1 MKTFVKILA
10 IACGLLLLTSCGS
23 SRKAV
28 KENVDAAVPIDSVA
42 VRDTFVHTHPPV
54 VIPHGWREAQ

>member
-1 MKTFVKILA
+1 MKTFVKIFAL
-10 IACGLLLLTSCGS
+10 ACGLLLLTSCGS
-23 SRKAV
+23 SRKAAR
-28 KENVDAAVPIDSVA
+28 ENVDTQATVDSVA

>member
-23 SRKAV
+23 SRKVV
-28 KENVDAAVPIDSVA
+28 KENIDTETTVDSVA
-42 VRDTFVHTHPPV
+42 VRDTLVHTHPPV

>member
-28 KENVDAAVPIDSVA
+28 KENVDAVATADSVA

>member
-23 SRKAV
+23 SRKVV
-28 KENVDAAVPIDSVA
+28 KENVDAEVPVDSVA
-42 VRDTFVHTHPPV
+42 VKDTFVHTHPPV

>member
-1 MKTFVKILA
+1 MKTFVKIFAL
-10 IACGLLLLTSCGS
+10 ACGLLLLTSCGS

-28 KENVDAAVPIDSVA
+28 KENIDTETTVDSVA
-42 VRDTFVHTHPPV
+42 VRDTFVHTLPPV